1 MTKQAASSKKRPIK
15 SGSVCLQCR
24 RTFNDQSSLKKH
36 RDRGSRACAP
46 RPDGF
51 AHGDA
56 PGMFMS
62 PVTST
67 YATDICT
74 APDPAL
80 VQEMSLFEA
89 ALEAQDTESA
99 DNCKP
104 EQEPPSGHSVTAA
117 GDDDVA
123 AGHNSTAT
131 IGAAVPAYRFMAW
144 LDGEP
149 GLLAKEDR
157 FFLRGDVEDV
167 EDVVEHDEDNM
178 SFQSGGSNSREHFN
192 FVPLPTSGLPVEV
205 QDIAPEYIHHYQAA
219 KFKDIKVDATLHDA
233 QKELMHYIKNT
244 VFLQVY
250 LMMFTNGRRSGSNW
264 ATSSSRQS
272 QKQ

>member
-1 MTKQAASSKKRPIK
+1 MYVHLDSILLLLLEMTRQAASSKKRLIK
-15 SGSVCLQCR
+15 SGSVCQQCR
-24 RTFNDQSSLKKH
+24 RTFNDRSSLKKH
-36 RDRGSRACAP
+36 CDHGSRACAP

-51 AHGDA
+51 ARGDA

-67 YATDICT
+67 YATYICT
-74 APDPAL
+74 SPAPAL
-80 VQEMSLFEA
+80 GQEMSLFAA

-104 EQEPPSGHSVTAA
+104 EKESPSGHNVTAT

-149 GLLAKEDR
+149 DLALYR
-157 FFLRGDVEDV
+157 VG
-167 EDVVEHDEDNM
+167 N
-178 SFQSGGSNSREHFN
+178 
-192 FVPLPTSGLPVEV
+192 
-205 QDIAPEYIHHYQAA
+205 
-219 KFKDIKVDATLHDA
+219 
-233 QKELMHYIKNT
+233 
-244 VFLQVY
+244 
-250 LMMFTNGRRSGSNW
+250 
-264 ATSSSRQS
+264 
-272 QKQ
+272 